1 MPDNKSQARGWWVPS
16 KRVPV
21 RILDVLV
28 IAAAAV
34 AGVLLI
40 LTIIGFSIASSRGA
54 ALATAAKALQ
64 DADVEIRKLKSGHSS
79 ELEAAKTKATG
90 LEKARD
96 EALAS
101 AESLQGQL
109 ATTTISLD
117 SLNKKHAALK
127 NLLDSSDE
135 AKQAFAKS
143 YEERSEELKAQ
154 TVRRYEV
161 EQKNK
166 QLGRDLAA
174 AQARTRG
181 VQDELKRASA
191 TAARAKADWAERAKS
206 YEAQIADAKAELAKR
221 QTRIDNLETEFGD
234 IPIIP
239 LTEDLARMKWE
250 EIQKDVASRKG
261 REDRIDL
268 LFRAKLVLAG
278 TSCESAANR
287 SWVRERQERQASL
300 EREAAVV
307 YGNVT
312 GKIRSTPDAHEENL
326 RLLNEALRKVK
337 DSRYEDRIVKMIQR
351 EKAYVGGE

>member
-1 MPDNKSQARGWWVPS
+1 MPEGKGQARGWWVPS

-54 ALATAAKALQ
+54 ALATAIEGLNVK
-64 DADVEIRKLKSGHSS
+64 ERKINELKSGRSA
-79 ELEAAKTKATG
+79 ELDAAKTEAAG

-135 AKQAFAKS
+135 AKQAFARS

-166 QLGRDLAA
+166 QLGRELAT

-181 VQDELKRASA
+181 VQDEMKRASA
-191 TAARAKADWAERAKS
+191 AAARAKADWAERAKS
-206 YEAQIADAKAELAKR
+206 YEAQLADAKAELAKR

-239 LTEDLARMKWE
+239 LTEDLAKMKWE

-268 LFRAKLVLAG
+268 LFRAKLALAG
-278 TSCESAANR
+278 TRYESGADR
-287 SWVRERQERQASL
+287 SWKRERQERQAAL
-300 EREAAVV
+300 DREATVV

-337 DSRYEDRIVKMIQR
+337 GSRYEDRIVKMIQR
-351 EKAYVGGE
+351 EKVYVGGE